1 MSDRLKYKL
10 LEGELLPYVKL
21 LGKFAD
27 TILNQDVSEYPIFV
41 AHQHTMEIGLP
52 LIDREQ
58 TEGNWS
64 LNASTLEEFA
74 AKQVIEAEKVD
85 EFKAV
90 YKDPEEFVCLFVL
103 SELGA
108 TFIFLPRVSAKEN

>member
-1 MSDRLKYKL
+1 MSDRLKFKV

-27 TILNQDVSEYPIFV
+27 SILNEAVSEYPIFV
-41 AHQHTMEIGLP
+41 AHQHTVEIGLP
-52 LIDREQ
+52 LVDREQ
-58 TEGNWS
+58 TKGNWS

-74 AKQVIEAEKVD
+74 AKQIIEPHKID
-85 EFKAV
+85 GFKSV